1 MIKYIKELP
10 SSLDNIATL
19 MVTKI
24 NEDKLVLKE
33 KIESSLRKLIGQTLI
48 QKMGMYIFSLL
59 MTSRT

>member
-48 QKMGMYIFSLL
+48 QKWGCIYFPY
-59 MTSRT
+59 